1 MGYVP
6 AETSFDPFAEEA
18 ARVAARERFWSGL
31 DESQQRTY
39 GTRGNPAEIQA
50 AIDAQIAAAN
60 LSAAGG
66 MEFGGLLGIVEE
78 SDDPGGTGSRGMFG
92 GEVGYGSG
100 R

>member
-66 MEFGGLLGIVEE
+66 MEFGGGGLLGIETNV
-78 SDDPGGTGSRGMFG
+78 DVGGTVGSRTGGFG
-92 GEVGYGSG
+92 KD
-100 R
+100 